1 MEIYDIFDF
10 PLFEGCNRPLLQ
22 ALLDSTDSR
31 LTQYAPGH
39 LLALQDSPCRS
50 LLLLCS
56 GNITACMTN
65 AEGKEFKIETLKAPE
80 VLAPAF
86 VYGSENRF
94 PVTLKA
100 ETACT
105 VWSLSRERFLDIM
118 EQDAAVLR
126 NFLRLISDRSL
137 FLSRKLNE
145 FALQSLSTRVLS
157 FLKCNRTIQNI
168 QDVAFI
174 MGVARPS
181 LSRALSLLVEQGQV
195 RKEGSGYVLTDKTI
209 HQ

>member
-31 LTQYAPGH
+31 LNQYVPGH

-56 GNITACMTN
+56 GSLTACMTN

-100 ETACT
+100 EPPVPCGAFRASAFWTLWNKTPPCCAIFCASFPTAVC
-105 VWSLSRERFLDIM
+105 F
-118 EQDAAVLR
+118 
-126 NFLRLISDRSL
+126 
-137 FLSRKLNE
+137 
-145 FALQSLSTRVLS
+145 
-157 FLKCNRTIQNI
+157 
-168 QDVAFI
+168 
-174 MGVARPS
+174 
-181 LSRALSLLVEQGQV
+181 
-195 RKEGSGYVLTDKTI
+195 
-209 HQ
+209 

>member
-1 MEIYDIFDF
+1 MKAYDVFDF
-10 PLFEGCNRPLLQ
+10 PLFEGCNRSLLQ

-39 LLALQDSPCRS
+39 LPALQDSPCRS

-56 GNITACMTN
+56 GSLTACMTN
-65 AEGKEFKIETLKAPE
+65 AEGKELKIETLKAPE

-157 FLKCNRTIQNI
+157 FLKCNGTIQNI

>member
-1 MEIYDIFDF
+1 
-10 PLFEGCNRPLLQ
+10 
-22 ALLDSTDSR
+22 
-31 LTQYAPGH
+31 
-39 LLALQDSPCRS
+39 
-50 LLLLCS
+50 
-56 GNITACMTN
+56 MTN
-65 AEGKEFKIETLKAPE
+65 AEGKELKIETLKAPE

-100 ETACT
+100 ETACA

-157 FLKCNRTIQNI
+157 FLKCNGAIQNI

>member
-1 MEIYDIFDF
+1 METYDIFDF
-10 PLFEGCNRPLLQ
+10 PLFEGCNCPLLQ

-56 GNITACMTN
+56 GSLTACMTN
-65 AEGKEFKIETLKAPE
+65 AEGKELKIETLKAPE

-100 ETACT
+100 ETACA

-157 FLKCNRTIQNI
+157 FLKCNGAIQNI

-181 LSRALSLLVEQGQV
+181 LSRALALLVEQGQV

>member
-65 AEGKEFKIETLKAPE
+65 AEGKELKIETLKAPE

-86 VYGSENRF
+86 IYGSENRF

-157 FLKCNRTIQNI
+157 FLKCNGAIQNI

>member
-1 MEIYDIFDF
+1 METYDIFDF
-10 PLFEGCNRPLLQ
+10 PLFKGCNRPLLQ

-56 GNITACMTN
+56 GSLTACMTN
-65 AEGKEFKIETLKAPE
+65 AEGKELKIETLKAPE

-157 FLKCNRTIQNI
+157 FLRCNGAIQNI

-181 LSRALSLLVEQGQV
+181 LSRALALLVEQGQV

>member
-1 MEIYDIFDF
+1 METYDIFDF
-10 PLFEGCNRPLLQ
+10 PLFEGCNSPLLQ

-56 GNITACMTN
+56 GSLTACMTN
-65 AEGKEFKIETLKAPE
+65 AEGKELKIENLKAPE

-157 FLKCNRTIQNI
+157 FLKCNGAIQNI

>member
-39 LLALQDSPCRS
+39 LLALQGSPCRS

-56 GNITACMTN
+56 GSLTACMTN
-65 AEGKEFKIETLKAPE
+65 AEGKELKIETLKAPE

-118 EQDAAVLR
+118 EKDAAVLR

>member
-1 MEIYDIFDF
+1 METYDIFDF
-10 PLFEGCNRPLLQ
+10 PLFEGCNHPLLQ

-56 GNITACMTN
+56 GSLTACMTN
-65 AEGKEFKIETLKAPE
+65 AEGKELKIETLKAPE

-157 FLKCNRTIQNI
+157 FLKCNGAIQNI

>member
-1 MEIYDIFDF
+1 METYDIFDF

-31 LTQYAPGH
+31 LNQYAPGH

-56 GNITACMTN
+56 GSLTACMTN
-65 AEGKEFKIETLKAPE
+65 AEGKELKIETLKAPE

-100 ETACT
+100 ETACA
-105 VWSLSRERFLDIM
+105 VWSLSREHFLDIM

-157 FLKCNRTIQNI
+157 FLKCNGAIQNI

>member
-1 MEIYDIFDF
+1 METYDIFDF
-10 PLFEGCNRPLLQ
+10 PLFKGCNRPLLQ

-56 GNITACMTN
+56 GSLTACMTN
-65 AEGKEFKIETLKAPE
+65 AEGKELKIETLKAPE

-100 ETACT
+100 ETACA

-157 FLKCNRTIQNI
+157 FLKCNGAIQNI

>member
-1 MEIYDIFDF
+1 
-10 PLFEGCNRPLLQ
+10 
-22 ALLDSTDSR
+22 
-31 LTQYAPGH
+31 
-39 LLALQDSPCRS
+39 
-50 LLLLCS
+50 
-56 GNITACMTN
+56 
-65 AEGKEFKIETLKAPE
+65 
-80 VLAPAF
+80 
-86 VYGSENRF
+86 
-94 PVTLKA
+94 
-100 ETACT
+100 
-105 VWSLSRERFLDIM
+105 M

-157 FLKCNRTIQNI
+157 FLKCNGAIQNI

>member
-56 GNITACMTN
+56 GSLTACMTN